1 MVQNAAGVLKN
12 ALKNKFVGQQIAA
25 NYMFLDLCLR

>member
-12 ALKNKFVGQQIAA
+12 ALKKKFVGQQIAVIC
-25 NYMFLDLCLR
+25 MFLDLYLR

>member
-12 ALKNKFVGQQIAA
+12 ALKKKFVGLQIAA
-25 NYMFLDLCLR
+25 NCMFLDLCLR